1 MRLTEIHQYIYIYIL
16 CGNVNPAA
24 AAAEVA
30 V

>member
-1 MRLTEIHQYIYIYIL
+1 MRLTGTHQYIYIYI
-16 CGNVNPAA
+16 CGDVNPAA